1 MAMAFRGNDPG
12 WYITKWLEVATG
24 KNVTCQKARLQ
35 DRLMFGCMRCGQ
47 SLTTKTDAVKTDG
60 TVDYS
65 LQEFVKIHAHKGGH
79 NDPVDLEKSEG
90 YGKVIPLTA
99 DFKTVKI
106 DDKPE
111 IAAKIKAN
119 MDAFNEQMAKTL
131 DDKVLAAKIAKL
143 QSNKVLKQSVGRKF
157 R

>member
-1 MAMAFRGNDPG
+1 MAFMSSNPEVYVTQ
-12 WYITKWLEVATG
+12 WLKTATKDRVYC
-24 KNVTCQKARLQ
+24 VKAMFQNRLQ
-35 DRLMFGCMRCGQ
+35 FVCGTCEQ
-47 SLTTKTDAVKTDG
+47 SLTTTTDAVKSDG

-143 QSNKVLKQSVGRKF
+143 QSNKVLEQPVGRKF